1 MPNIKHILQA
11 EIDLAQ
17 PVPELCA
24 VIAHVLQAW
33 PGREKEVLVKLREAI
48 DGHLQ
53 TLTKGEDERGQQI
66 RELSRLKQNQG

>member
-1 MPNIKHILQA
+1 MSKIKHCLHA

-33 PGREKEVLVKLREAI
+33 PGREREVLSKLREAI
-48 DGHLQ
+48 NDHLKVIE
-53 TLTKGEDERGQQI
+53 KGESDNNGKPI
-66 RELSRLKQNQG
+66 RESRRF